1 MKYITTILILLVSIA
16 SYAQRMVEKEVGNFN
31 EIKVF
36 DLIEVNLINST
47 ENKVIVKGRNTESV
61 KIINDNGILKL
72 RMQLEERFDGNQTF
86 VEVYYTDIDIIDA
99 NEGSEIVSA
108 ETIERN
114 KIELR
119 AQEGGRIKVGLQV
132 NFAEIKSV
140 TGGIIEASG
149 LAKSQEVTLN
159 TGGIFEGSSLKT
171 QDTKVRIT
179 AAGEAEVYAAQKVD
193 IKVTAGGDVK
203 VYGNPKEI
211 NKKKFAGGRI
221 VFVD

>member
-1 MKYITTILILLVSIA
+1 MKSITTILILLVSIA

-47 ENKVIVKGRNTESV
+47 DNKVIVKGRNTESV

-193 IKVTAGGDVK
+193 IKVTAGGDVT

>member
-1 MKYITTILILLVSIA
+1 MKSITTILILLVSIA

-108 ETIERN
+108 ETIEQN

-193 IKVTAGGDVK
+193 IKVTAGGDVT